1 MFQWRA
7 HALHNDC
14 VTLTNVDSRQ
24 LLVIGKY
31 LIYIFV
37 VRHTP
42 WIKVLNEEIPARDL
56 KFAWLALQPD
66 TVATAREINK
76 YTHTKQKQ
84 PHKLAVFFLGSGRF
98 CVCLQ
103 LHSRSFRGYGLIRC
117 ILILGFKILAH
128 GSARAVKQDCLDIE
142 GWPSDFHE
150 SEPWIS
156 RWNYVTVWQAP
167 WIGRPVLISR
177 CFGNLSTRVTRR
189 KVVRFGATRPWGRGS
204 TAWGAGIWCVGGP
217 RRRAPSS
224 DCSTPWKRRTFT

>member
-56 KFAWLALQPD
+56 KFARLALQPD

-76 YTHTKQKQ
+76 YIHTLSKTATQTSSIFPRKRSVLCL
-84 PHKLAVFFLGSGRF
+84 PATPFKKL
-98 CVCLQ
+98 
-103 LHSRSFRGYGLIRC
+103 
-117 ILILGFKILAH
+117 
-128 GSARAVKQDCLDIE
+128 
-142 GWPSDFHE
+142 
-150 SEPWIS
+150 PWI
-156 RWNYVTVWQAP
+156 WVNTLYTD
-167 WIGRPVLISR
+167 L
-177 CFGNLSTRVTRR
+177 
-189 KVVRFGATRPWGRGS
+189 
-204 TAWGAGIWCVGGP
+204 GI
-217 RRRAPSS
+217 
-224 DCSTPWKRRTFT
+224 